1 MAPRSEPLRAT
12 SATPAPA
19 RASASAVA
27 LSNPLLAPVTNAT

>member
-19 RASASAVA
+19 RASAVA
-27 LSNPLLAPVTNAT
+27 LPNPLLAP